1 MAHSILIP
9 PNPAEVAP
17 NPMMITLSS
26 VLTPDQ
32 VRQVIS
38 LASGLSWRDGATTAG
53 AVARQV
59 KRNEQ
64 AELTGATGT
73 AAKKIL
79 TEAIERHP
87 VLRAAAQPRRFST
100 LMISRASNGG
110 GYGRH
115 VDNAFMGTGD
125 RRLRTDLSF
134 TLFLSDPS
142 TYEGGELAIDTLSGE
157 HVVKPEAGT
166 LSSILLPRC
175 TKCGPSPRASAS
187 SASAGSK
194 APCAMPPRG
203 RSCLTSKTCAPR
215 WRRSMMRNRPKCS
228 P

>member
-1 MAHSILIP
+1 
-9 PNPAEVAP
+9 
-17 NPMMITLSS
+17 MMITLSS

-32 VRQVIS
+32 VQKVTS

-73 AAKKIL
+73 AARKIL

-87 VLRAAAQPRRFST
+87 VLRAAAQPRRFSN
-100 LMISRASNGG
+100 LMISRARDGG

-115 VDNAFMGTGD
+115 VDNAFMGSGD

-142 TYEGGELAIDTLSGE
+142 TYEGGELAVDTPSGE
-157 HVVKPEAGT
+157 HVVKPEAGDLVLYPSTT
-166 LSSILLPRC
+166 LHEVRPVTSGERIVCVGWIESAVRDAAAREILFDLENLRA
-175 TKCGPSPRASAS
+175 TLAQQHDAQSPE
-187 SASAGSK
+187 
-194 APCAMPPRG
+194 M
-203 RSCLTSKTCAPR
+203 LTLAKTISNLLRLWGDA
-215 WRRSMMRNRPKCS
+215 
-228 P
+228 